1 MNGKPYV
8 SRYVRK
14 ENY

>member
-8 SRYVRK
+8 SRYLRK